1 MPGELLQQPGQLR
14 ERLRRGQLMEIID
27 DQEDAVAMLS
37 ELRAHSVGDGLL
49 VEIGCRC
56 QLSASARR
64 AGGPPNGAEDGEPEL
79 LGVLLFA
86 LHLDD
91 CQSVRLTRP
100 VRPGPQQRGLAA
112 ACGARDKRYLGVRR
126 AIEGCE
132 KVPALNQPRSCRT
145 RLSLI
150 CPSYHARTRSQRASL
165 PPSASQ
171 HPVHVTCQ

>member
-1 MPGELLQQPGQLR
+1 
-14 ERLRRGQLMEIID
+14 
-27 DQEDAVAMLS
+27 MLS
-37 ELRAHSVGDGLL
+37 ELRMNPAGDGLL
-49 VEIGCRC
+49 VEVGCRG
-56 QLSASARR
+56 QLFTFAGR
-64 AGGPPNGAEDGEPEL
+64 AGGPPDGAEDGEPEL
-79 LGVLLFA
+79 LGVLLVA

-112 ACGARDKRYLGVRR
+112 ACGARDKRYLGLRR

-150 CPSYHARTRSQRASL
+150 CPSYH
-165 PPSASQ
+165 
-171 HPVHVTCQ
+171 